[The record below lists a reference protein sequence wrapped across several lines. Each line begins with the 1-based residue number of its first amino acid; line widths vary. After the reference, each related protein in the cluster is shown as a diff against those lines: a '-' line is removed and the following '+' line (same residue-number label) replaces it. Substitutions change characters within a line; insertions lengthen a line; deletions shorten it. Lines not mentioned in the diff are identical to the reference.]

1 MLVIL
6 LISTVCARWLT
17 LAQANS
23 EEAVVEFE
31 AVQQPEVFVL
41 GLYRDGVL
49 PMGPPPTRPKPSG

>member
-1 MLVIL
+1 M
-6 LISTVCARWLT
+6 RT
-17 LAQANS
+17 LPRSSVAMANS

-49 PMGPPPTRPKPSG
+49 PIETPHSRPLGS